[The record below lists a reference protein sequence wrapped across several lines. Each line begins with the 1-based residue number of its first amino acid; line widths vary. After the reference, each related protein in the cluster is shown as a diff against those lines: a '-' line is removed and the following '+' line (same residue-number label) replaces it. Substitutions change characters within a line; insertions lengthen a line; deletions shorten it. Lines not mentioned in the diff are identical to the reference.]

1 MLTLLMCSARCAH
14 TKGDGSMGIAPSDI
28 TLKIGFHLEYLLVA
42 LVKSPS
48 RFMLFRENVPQLAF

>member
-1 MLTLLMCSARCAH
+1 
-14 TKGDGSMGIAPSDI
+14 MGIAPSDI